1 MAREK
6 INIPKHPKEFRTV
19 KLKDLKP
26 HPGNPRHNERSAE
39 MVAESI
45 KAYGYISPIVVSE
58 DNTILAGHTRYKALK
73 ILGQDEAEVVMVF
86 GLTPEEILGFVIAD
100 NRIGEYSGWN
110 YEAVNRMIGD
120 IEDKSMMNKMGMS
133 TYEDNKKELENLING
148 IEA

>member
-1 MAREK
+1 MSKTK
-6 INIPKHPKEFRTV
+6 IDIPRHRKEFRIV
-19 KLKDLKP
+19 KIKDLKP

-45 KAYGYISPIVVSE
+45 KAYGYISPIVISE

-73 ILGQDEAEVVMVF
+73 ILGQDEAEVIVVF
-86 GLTPEEILGFVIAD
+86 GLTPEEITGFVIAD

-110 YEAVNRMIGD
+110 YEAVNRMIGNID
-120 IEDKSMMNKMGMS
+120 DKTMMTKMGMS
-133 TYEDNKKELENLING
+133 TYEDNKKALEDLING